1 MAAGGPVSMLILKAD
16 MVAWTTVANHLMVV
30 RSSNI

>member
-1 MAAGGPVSMLILKAD
+1 MAAKRSVGMLILKAD
-16 MVAWTTVANHLMVV
+16 MVAWTTVANHPMVI

>member
-1 MAAGGPVSMLILKAD
+1 MAAGGSARMLILKAD
-16 MVAWTTVANHLMVV
+16 MVAWTTVTNHLMVI